1 MDGSSQ
7 QHMLLVMWRR
17 CLGLKHLGLPMQVW
31 HRAELPEGSGGAAS
45 QNGPVGMAASSCAVL
60 GYLQGSRVL
69 LAGQEVRVKVQS
81 WEWYSSV
88 PSLPVAVCRVL
99 SYSSISLAEEHG
111 GPQDPSTLVCRG
123 VIQ

>member
-1 MDGSSQ
+1 
-7 QHMLLVMWRR
+7 
-17 CLGLKHLGLPMQVW
+17 
-31 HRAELPEGSGGAAS
+31 
-45 QNGPVGMAASSCAVL
+45 MAASSCAVL

-88 PSLPVAVCRVL
+88 PSLPMAACHVL
-99 SYSSISLAEEHG
+99 YSSISLPGEHG
-111 GPQDPSTLVCRG
+111 GSQDPSTLICRG